1 MLDGSGYLDLDKAS
15 RWACV
20 SPRTV
25 RRWIDS
31 GLPCLRHSP
40 RSKILIRPA
49 DIEAFLTAHQKQQPD
64 LNALVAA
71 TLQDLQTGGGR

>member
-20 SPRTV
+20 SPRTI

-31 GLPCLRHSP
+31 GLPCFRQTL

-49 DIEAFLTAHQKQQPD
+49 DIEAFLTAQQKPQPCLD
-64 LNALVAA
+64 AIVEA
-71 TLQDLQTGGGR
+71 TLHDLQQAGGR